1 MYENLSPRP
10 SIPWIVGIK
19 EGGRSMIFIYVVLVS
34 VSIIYGLRSKNKVMG
49 QQVYLCSSC
58 QRQSYHTIVR
68 SRRWFT
74 LYFIPIIPMRKSTTS
89 RCNLCGYQELISN
102 EQADA
107 WFTQAQSGAAPQA
120 PQQLMEEGLTLTR
133 AGHYMEAIAVYDQVI
148 QHTPNNHEAYY
159 YKGEALYGLGRY
171 QEAILAYDRA
181 IQIAPQVP
189 HAYYSKGKAL
199 ERLGRTA
206 EAQ

>member
-1 MYENLSPRP
+1 
-10 SIPWIVGIK
+10 
-19 EGGRSMIFIYVVLVS
+19 MIFICVLLVS
-34 VSIIYGLRSKNKVMG
+34 VSLIFGSQSKNKVMG
-49 QQVYLCSSC
+49 QQVYLCSRC
-58 QRQSYHTIVR
+58 KRQSYHTIVR

-74 LYFIPIIPMRKSTTS
+74 LYFIPTIPMREATTS
-89 RCNLCGYQELISN
+89 RCNRCGYQELISK
-102 EQADA
+102 EQADG
-107 WFTQAQSGAAPQA
+107 WFLQAQSGAAPQA

-133 AGHYMEAIAVYDQVI
+133 AGRYMEAIAIYDQVI
-148 QHTPNNHEAYY
+148 QHTPNNPEVYY
-159 YKGEALYGLGRY
+159 CKGEALYGLGRY

-206 EAQ
+206 EAQEAYATAQQLGMQA